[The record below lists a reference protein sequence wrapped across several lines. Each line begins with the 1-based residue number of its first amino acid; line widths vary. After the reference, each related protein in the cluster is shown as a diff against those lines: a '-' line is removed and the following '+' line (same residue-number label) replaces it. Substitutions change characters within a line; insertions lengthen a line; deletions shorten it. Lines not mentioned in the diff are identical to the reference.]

1 MAQPGFKLSLK
12 GRALRL
18 LSQREHSRAELV
30 RKLSPHEEVPGE
42 LAQALD
48 ELQAK
53 GFIDETRVLESVL
66 NHRASKLGNGRIKQ
80 ELQAKGL
87 APAAVAQA
95 MVDLKDSEFA
105 RAQIIW
111 QKKFGAPA
119 ADANE
124 RAKHYRFLLTRG
136 FSSEV
141 VRKVVKLS
149 GAPDED
155 FERPTGPTSA

>member
-48 ELQAK
+48 DLQAK

-66 NHRASKLGNGRIKQ
+66 NHRATKLGNGRIKQ

-95 MVDLKDSEFA
+95 MIDLKDSEFA

-155 FERPTGPTSA
+155 FERPKGPTSA

>member
-1 MAQPGFKLSLK
+1 MAQSGFKLSLK

-18 LSQREHSRAELV
+18 LSQREYSRAELV

-48 ELQAK
+48 DLQAK
-53 GFIDETRVLESVL
+53 GFIDETRVLASVL
-66 NHRASKLGNGRIKQ
+66 NHRAPKLGNGRIRQ
-80 ELQAKGL
+80 ELLAKGL
-87 APAAVAQA
+87 APGAVSQA
-95 MVDLKDSEFA
+95 MLDLKDSEFA
-105 RAQIIW
+105 RAQTIW
-111 QKKFGAPA
+111 QKKFGTPA

-124 RAKHYRFLLTRG
+124 RAKHHRFLLTRG

-155 FERPTGPTSA
+155 FEQ

>member
-42 LAQALD
+42 LAQVLD
-48 ELQAK
+48 DLNAK
-53 GFIDETRVLESVL
+53 GFIDEARVLESVV

-87 APAAVAQA
+87 APESVAQA
-95 MVDLKDSEFA
+95 MLDLKDSEFA
-105 RAQIIW
+105 RAQNIW
-111 QKKFGAPA
+111 QKKFGTPA
-119 ADANE
+119 TDANQ

-155 FERPTGPTSA
+155 FES

>member
-1 MAQPGFKLSLK
+1 MAQSGFKLSLK

-18 LSQREHSRAELV
+18 LSQREYSRAELV

-48 ELQAK
+48 DLQAK
-53 GFIDETRVLESVL
+53 GFIDETRVLASVL
-66 NHRASKLGNGRIKQ
+66 NHRAPKLGNGRIKQ
-80 ELQAKGL
+80 ELLAKGL
-87 APAAVAQA
+87 APGAVSQA
-95 MVDLKDSEFA
+95 MLDLKDSEFA
-105 RAQIIW
+105 RAQTIW
-111 QKKFGAPA
+111 QKKFGTPA

-141 VRKVVKLS
+141 VRKVVKVS

-155 FERPTGPTSA
+155 FEQ

>member
-48 ELQAK
+48 DLQAK

-66 NHRASKLGNGRIKQ
+66 NHRATKLGNGRIKQ

-155 FERPTGPTSA
+155 FES

>member
-1 MAQPGFKLSLK
+1 MAQSEFKLSLK

-18 LSQREHSRAELV
+18 LSQREYSRAELV

-48 ELQAK
+48 DLQAK
-53 GFIDETRVLESVL
+53 GFIDETRVLASVL
-66 NHRASKLGNGRIKQ
+66 NHRAPKLGNGRIKQ
-80 ELQAKGL
+80 ELLAKGL
-87 APAAVAQA
+87 APGAVSQA
-95 MVDLKDSEFA
+95 MLDLKDSEFA
-105 RAQIIW
+105 RAQTIW
-111 QKKFGAPA
+111 QKKFGTPA

-155 FERPTGPTSA
+155 FEQ

>member
-1 MAQPGFKLSLK
+1 
-12 GRALRL
+12 
-18 LSQREHSRAELV
+18 
-30 RKLSPHEEVPGE
+30 VPGE

-48 ELQAK
+48 DLQAK

-66 NHRASKLGNGRIKQ
+66 NHRTPKLGNGRIKQ
-80 ELQAKGL
+80 ELLAKGL
-87 APAAVAQA
+87 EPAAVAQA
-95 MVDLKDSEFA
+95 MLDLKDSELE
-105 RAQIIW
+105 RAKGVW

-136 FSSEV
+136 FSAEV
-141 VRKVVKLS
+141 VRKVVTQS

-155 FERPTGPTSA
+155 FEH

>member
-42 LAQALD
+42 LAQVLD
-48 ELQAK
+48 DLHAK
-53 GFIDETRVLESVL
+53 GFIDEARVLESVV

-87 APAAVAQA
+87 APESVAQA
-95 MVDLKDSEFA
+95 MLDLKDSEFA
-105 RAQIIW
+105 RAQNIW
-111 QKKFGAPA
+111 QKKFGTPA
-119 ADANE
+119 TDANQ

-149 GAPDED
+149 GAPVED
-155 FERPTGPTSA
+155 FES

>member
-42 LAQALD
+42 LVQVLD
-48 ELQAK
+48 DLHAK
-53 GFIDETRVLESVL
+53 GFIDEARVLESVV

-80 ELQAKGL
+80 ELHAKGL
-87 APAAVAQA
+87 APESVAQA
-95 MVDLKDSEFA
+95 MLDLKESEFA

-111 QKKFGAPA
+111 QKKFGTPA
-119 ADANE
+119 TDANE

-149 GAPDED
+149 GAPVED
-155 FERPTGPTSA
+155 FES

>member
-30 RKLSPHEEVPGE
+30 RKLSDHEEVPGE

-48 ELQAK
+48 DLQAK
-53 GFIDETRVLESVL
+53 GFIDETRVLESVV

-95 MVDLKDSEFA
+95 MSDLKDSELA
-105 RAQIIW
+105 RAQGIW

-119 ADANE
+119 NDANE

-136 FSSEV
+136 FSAEV
-141 VRKVVKLS
+141 VRKVVKQS

-155 FERPTGPTSA
+155 FDA

>member
-30 RKLSPHEEVPGE
+30 RKLSSHEEVPGE

-48 ELQAK
+48 
-53 GFIDETRVLESVL
+53 D
-66 NHRASKLGNGRIKQ
+66 
-80 ELQAKGL
+80 LQAKGL
-87 APAAVAQA
+87 APESVAQA
-95 MVDLKDSEFA
+95 MHDLKDSEFA
-105 RAQIIW
+105 RAQSIW

-119 ADANE
+119 TDANE

-155 FERPTGPTSA
+155 FEQ

>member
-30 RKLSPHEEVPGE
+30 RKLSPHEEAPGE

-48 ELQAK
+48 DLQAK

-87 APAAVAQA
+87 APAAVSQA
-95 MVDLKDSEFA
+95 MLDLKDSEFA
-105 RAQIIW
+105 RAQNIW
-111 QKKFGAPA
+111 QKKFGSPA
-119 ADANE
+119 VDANE
-124 RAKHYRFLLTRG
+124 RAKHYRFLLSRG

-149 GAPDED
+149 GASEED
-155 FERPTGPTSA
+155 FDS

>member
-30 RKLSPHEEVPGE
+30 RKLSPHEEAPGE

-48 ELQAK
+48 DLQAK

-87 APAAVAQA
+87 APAAISQA
-95 MVDLKDSEFA
+95 MLDLKDSEFA
-105 RAQIIW
+105 RAQNIW
-111 QKKFGAPA
+111 QKKFGSPA

-124 RAKHYRFLLTRG
+124 RAKHYRFLLSRG

-149 GAPDED
+149 GASEED
-155 FERPTGPTSA
+155 FDS

>member
-42 LAQALD
+42 LAQTLD
-48 ELQAK
+48 DLQAK
-53 GFIDETRVLESVL
+53 GFIDETRVLESVR
-66 NHRASKLGNGRIKQ
+66 NHRAPKLGNGRIKQ
-80 ELQAKGL
+80 ELQAKGI

-95 MVDLKDSEFA
+95 MLDLKDSELE
-105 RAQIIW
+105 RAKGVW

-141 VRKVVKLS
+141 VRKVVKQS

-155 FERPTGPTSA
+155 FEH

>member
-1 MAQPGFKLSLK
+1 LN
-12 GRALRL
+12 
-18 LSQREHSRAELV
+18 
-30 RKLSPHEEVPGE
+30 
-42 LAQALD
+42 
-48 ELQAK
+48 AK
-53 GFIDETRVLESVL
+53 GFIDEARVLESVV

-87 APAAVAQA
+87 APESVAQA
-95 MVDLKDSEFA
+95 MLELKDSEFA
-105 RAQIIW
+105 RAQNIW

-119 ADANE
+119 TDANA

-155 FERPTGPTSA
+155 FES

>member
-42 LAQALD
+42 LAKVLD
-48 ELQAK
+48 DLHAK
-53 GFIDETRVLESVL
+53 GFIDETRVLESVV
-66 NHRASKLGNGRIKQ
+66 NHRAPKLGNGRIKQ

-87 APAAVAQA
+87 EPAAVAQA
-95 MVDLKDSEFA
+95 MLDLKDSEFA
-105 RAQIIW
+105 RAQAVW
-111 QKKFGAPA
+111 QRKFGSPA
-119 ADANE
+119 VDANA
-124 RAKHYRFLLTRG
+124 RAKHYRFLLPRG

-141 VRKVVKLS
+141 VRKVVNLS

-155 FERPTGPTSA
+155 FDN

>member
-42 LAQALD
+42 LALALD
-48 ELQAK
+48 DLQAK

-66 NHRASKLGNGRIKQ
+66 NHRAPKLGNGRIKQ

-95 MVDLKDSEFA
+95 MLDLKDSEFA
-105 RAQIIW
+105 RAQGVW
-111 QKKFGAPA
+111 QRKFGAPA
-119 ADANE
+119 ADATE

-136 FSSEV
+136 FSAEV

-155 FERPTGPTSA
+155 VYS

>member
-42 LAQALD
+42 LAQVLD
-48 ELQAK
+48 DLHAK
-53 GFIDETRVLESVL
+53 GFIDEARVLESVV

-87 APAAVAQA
+87 APESVAQA
-95 MVDLKDSEFA
+95 MNDLKDSEFV
-105 RAQIIW
+105 RAQGVW
-111 QKKFGAPA
+111 QRKFGSPA
-119 ADANE
+119 ADPNA

-155 FERPTGPTSA
+155 FES

>member
-1 MAQPGFKLSLK
+1 MAQSGFKSSLK

-30 RKLSPHEEVPGE
+30 RKLSSHEEVPGE

-48 ELQAK
+48 DLQAK

-87 APAAVAQA
+87 APSAVAQA
-95 MVDLKDSEFA
+95 MLDLKESELA
-105 RAQIIW
+105 RAQGVW
-111 QKKFGAPA
+111 QKKFGMPA
-119 ADANE
+119 ADAKE

-136 FSSEV
+136 FSAEV
-141 VRKVVKLS
+141 VRKVVKQS
-149 GAPDED
+149 GAPNED
-155 FERPTGPTSA
+155 FEG

>member
-30 RKLSPHEEVPGE
+30 RKLSSHEEVPGE
-42 LAQALD
+42 LAQVLD
-48 ELQAK
+48 DLHAK
-53 GFIDETRVLESVL
+53 GFIDEARVLESVV

-87 APAAVAQA
+87 APESVAQA
-95 MVDLKDSEFA
+95 MLELKDSEFA
-105 RAQIIW
+105 RAQNIW

-119 ADANE
+119 TDANE

-155 FERPTGPTSA
+155 FES

>member
-66 NHRASKLGNGRIKQ
+66 NHRATKLGNGRIKQ

-155 FERPTGPTSA
+155 FERPKGPTSA

>member
-42 LAQALD
+42 LVQVLD
-48 ELQAK
+48 DLHAK
-53 GFIDETRVLESVL
+53 GFIDEARVLESVV

-87 APAAVAQA
+87 APESVAQA
-95 MVDLKDSEFA
+95 MLDLKESEFA
-105 RAQIIW
+105 RAQNIW
-111 QKKFGAPA
+111 QKKFGTPA
-119 ADANE
+119 TDANE

-149 GAPDED
+149 GAPVED
-155 FERPTGPTSA
+155 FES

>member
-48 ELQAK
+48 DLQAK
-53 GFIDETRVLESVL
+53 GFIDETLVLESVL
-66 NHRASKLGNGRIKQ
+66 NHRTPKLGNGRFKQ
-80 ELQAKGL
+80 ELQAKGI

-95 MVDLKDSEFA
+95 MLDLKDSELE
-105 RAQIIW
+105 RAKGVW
-111 QKKFGAPA
+111 QRKFGTPA

-141 VRKVVKLS
+141 VRKVVKQS

-155 FERPTGPTSA
+155 FEH

>member
-42 LAQALD
+42 LAQVLD
-48 ELQAK
+48 DLHAK
-53 GFIDETRVLESVL
+53 GFIDEARVLESVV

-87 APAAVAQA
+87 APESVAQA
-95 MVDLKDSEFA
+95 MLDLKDSEFA
-105 RAQIIW
+105 RAQNIW
-111 QKKFGAPA
+111 QKKFGTPA
-119 ADANE
+119 TDANE

-155 FERPTGPTSA
+155 FES

>member
-48 ELQAK
+48 DLQAK

-66 NHRASKLGNGRIKQ
+66 NHCAPKLGNGRIKQ
-80 ELQAKGL
+80 ELQAKGI

-95 MVDLKDSEFA
+95 MLDLKDSELE
-105 RAQIIW
+105 RAKGVW
-111 QKKFGAPA
+111 QRKFGAPA

-141 VRKVVKLS
+141 VRKVVKQS

-155 FERPTGPTSA
+155 FEH

>member
-1 MAQPGFKLSLK
+1 MAQSGFKLSLK

-18 LSQREHSRAELV
+18 LSQREYSRAELV
-30 RKLSPHEEVPGE
+30 RKLSPHEEMPGE

-48 ELQAK
+48 DLQAK
-53 GFIDETRVLESVL
+53 GFIDETRVLASVL
-66 NHRASKLGNGRIKQ
+66 NHRAPKLGNGRIKQ
-80 ELQAKGL
+80 ELLAKGL
-87 APAAVAQA
+87 APGAVSQA
-95 MVDLKDSEFA
+95 MLDLKDSEFA
-105 RAQIIW
+105 RAQTIW
-111 QKKFGAPA
+111 QKKFGTPA

-155 FERPTGPTSA
+155 FEQ

>member
-48 ELQAK
+48 DLQAK
-53 GFIDETRVLESVL
+53 GFIDETRVLESIV
-66 NHRASKLGNGRIKQ
+66 NHRAAKLGNGRIKQ

-87 APAAVAQA
+87 APAAVTQA
-95 MVDLKDSEFA
+95 LLDLKDSELA
-105 RAQIIW
+105 RAQGVW
-111 QKKFGAPA
+111 QKKFGVPA
-119 ADANE
+119 TDANE

-136 FSSEV
+136 FSAEV
-141 VRKVVKLS
+141 VRKVVQQS

-155 FERPTGPTSA
+155 FDG

>member
-12 GRALRL
+12 GLALRL

-30 RKLSPHEEVPGE
+30 RKLSLHEEVPGE
-42 LAQALD
+42 LAQVLD
-48 ELQAK
+48 DLHAK
-53 GFIDETRVLESVL
+53 GFIDETRVLESVV
-66 NHRASKLGNGRIKQ
+66 NHRAPKLGNGRIKQ

-87 APAAVAQA
+87 EPAAVAQA
-95 MVDLKDSEFA
+95 MLDLKDSEFA
-105 RAQIIW
+105 RAQGVW
-111 QKKFGAPA
+111 QRKFGSPA
-119 ADANE
+119 VDANA

-155 FERPTGPTSA
+155 FES

>member
-48 ELQAK
+48 
-53 GFIDETRVLESVL
+53 D
-66 NHRASKLGNGRIKQ
+66 
-80 ELQAKGL
+80 LQAKGL

-95 MVDLKDSEFA
+95 MLDLKDSEFA
-105 RAQIIW
+105 RAQNIW
-111 QKKFGAPA
+111 QKKFGSPA
-119 ADANE
+119 LDANE

-149 GAPDED
+149 GASDED
-155 FERPTGPTSA
+155 FEQ

>member
-1 MAQPGFKLSLK
+1 MAQSEFKLSLK

-18 LSQREHSRAELV
+18 LSQREYSRAELV

-42 LAQALD
+42 LAKALD
-48 ELQAK
+48 DLQAK
-53 GFIDETRVLESVL
+53 GFIDETRVLASVL
-66 NHRASKLGNGRIKQ
+66 NHRAPKLGNGRIKQ
-80 ELQAKGL
+80 ELLAKGL
-87 APAAVAQA
+87 APGAVSQA
-95 MVDLKDSEFA
+95 MLDLKDSEFA
-105 RAQIIW
+105 RAQTIW
-111 QKKFGAPA
+111 QKKFGTPA

-155 FERPTGPTSA
+155 FEQ

>member
-1 MAQPGFKLSLK
+1 MAQSGFKLSLK

-18 LSQREHSRAELV
+18 LSQREYSRAELV

-48 ELQAK
+48 DLQAK
-53 GFIDETRVLESVL
+53 GFIDETRVLASVL
-66 NHRASKLGNGRIKQ
+66 NHRAPKLGNGRIKQ
-80 ELQAKGL
+80 ELLAKGL
-87 APAAVAQA
+87 APGAVSQA
-95 MVDLKDSEFA
+95 MLDLKDSEFA
-105 RAQIIW
+105 RAQTIW
-111 QKKFGAPA
+111 QKKFGTPA

-124 RAKHYRFLLTRG
+124 RAKHHRFLLTRG
-136 FSSEV
+136 VSSEV

-155 FERPTGPTSA
+155 FEH

>member
-48 ELQAK
+48 DLQAK

-66 NHRASKLGNGRIKQ
+66 NHRTAKLGNGRIKQ

-95 MVDLKDSEFA
+95 MLDLKDSELE
-105 RAQIIW
+105 RAKGVW

-141 VRKVVKLS
+141 VRKVVKQS

-155 FERPTGPTSA
+155 FER

>member
-1 MAQPGFKLSLK
+1 MAQSGFKLSLK

-18 LSQREHSRAELV
+18 LSQREYSRAELV

-48 ELQAK
+48 DLQAK
-53 GFIDETRVLESVL
+53 GFIDETRVLASVL
-66 NHRASKLGNGRIKQ
+66 NHRAPKLGNGRIKQ
-80 ELQAKGL
+80 ELLAKGL
-87 APAAVAQA
+87 APGAVSQA
-95 MVDLKDSEFA
+95 MLDLKNSEFA
-105 RAQIIW
+105 RAQTIW
-111 QKKFGAPA
+111 QKKFGTPA

-155 FERPTGPTSA
+155 FEQ